1 MKISRNLKRG
11 CALALAALL
20 ALPCVNLMQ
29 AKAAG
34 PVIQD
39 QKCILTVAVDTT
51 ETAWGV
57 GVGAGASAE
66 DFADMTVPV
75 NIYKVADMSV
85 SAEFT
90 PTSDFKGLDFNVA
103 RENLKAD
110 TWEKLAESAVERQK
124 QTGVPSTKT
133 GNIEKGN
140 PAVIEDLDVGMYLI
154 VPQETFNGDYTRKY
168 VFTPYLTALPSSDYA
183 QAGVGSDEWQY
194 DRTIYLKG
202 EAQPQFGKLTINKT
216 LQNYNET
223 LGPTTS
229 VFEIEG
235 RDAQGNVV
243 YTNVASVTHGG
254 AGTESVTIKDIPAGI
269 TVTVTEIY
277 AGASYEI
284 DGENV
289 QTTTIVS
296 DAAAGTENPV
306 VSVAFTNKYN
316 GGNDS
321 GYGLMNE
328 FKAGDEEGVWEW
340 TKPTTPEV
348 PQGPAEN

>member
-90 PTSDFKGLDFNVA
+90 STAGFTDLDFNVVMEDSNA
-103 RENLKAD
+103 ATWENLA
-110 TWEKLAESAVERQK
+110 AEAVQRLE
-124 QTGVPSTKT
+124 GVKPTAT
-133 GNIEKGN
+133 ENIEKGN
-140 PAVIEDLDVGMYLI
+140 PAVIGSLDVGMYLI
-154 VPQETFNGDYTRKY
+154 VPQETFNSDYTRKY
-168 VFTPYLTALPSSDYA
+168 VFTPYLTALPSSDYTQTGA
-183 QAGVGSDEWQY
+183 GSDDWQY

-216 LQNYNET
+216 LSNYNET
-223 LGPTTS
+223 LGLTTS
-229 VFEIEG
+229 VFEIVG
-235 RDAQGNVV
+235 KDAQGNVV
-243 YTNVASVTHGG
+243 YTNVASITHNG
-254 AGTESVTIKDIPAGI
+254 AGTESVIIENIPAGI
-269 TVTVTEIY
+269 KVTVTEIY
-277 AGASYEI
+277 AGASYELVSKN
-284 DGENV
+284 E
-289 QTTTIVS
+289 QTAVIVS
-296 DAAAGTENPV
+296 GKAVELGSSAA
-306 VSVAFTNKYN
+306 SVAFENKYN

-328 FKAGDEEGVWEW
+328 FKAGDEDGDWEW
-340 TKPTTPEV
+340 TKPTTPGV

>member
-51 ETAWGV
+51 ETAWGI

-154 VPQETFNGDYTRKY
+154 VPQETFNSEYTRKY

-223 LGPTTS
+223 LDLTTS
-229 VFEIEG
+229 VFEIVG
-235 RDAQGNVV
+235 RDAQEEVV
-243 YTNVASVTHGG
+243 YTNVASVTHNG
-254 AGTESVTIKDIPAGI
+254 AGTESVTIENIPAGI
-269 TVTVTEIY
+269 TVTVTEVY
-277 AGASYEI
+277 EGASYELVSE
-284 DGENV
+284 GK
-289 QTTTIVS
+289 QTATIVS
-296 DAAAGTENPV
+296 DAAVNFGKPAA
-306 VSVAFTNKYN
+306 SVAFTNKFN

-328 FKAGDEEGVWEW
+328 FKYNDETGDWEW
-340 TKPTTPEV
+340 TKPTTPGV
-348 PQGPAEN
+348 PQESPEN

>member
-90 PTSDFKGLDFNVA
+90 STAEFEGLDFNIVMKDA
-103 RENLKAD
+103 NAA
-110 TWEKLAESAVERQK
+110 TWEDLAKDAVEK
-124 QTGVPSTKT
+124 LGNVEPTKT
-133 GNIEKGN
+133 GEIANGN
-140 PAVIEDLDVGMYLI
+140 PAVISGLDVGMYLI
-154 VPQETFNGDYTRKY
+154 VPQETFNSDYTRKY
-168 VFTPYLTALPSSDYA
+168 VFTPYLAALPSSDYTQTGA
-183 QAGVGSDEWQY
+183 GSDDWQY

-216 LQNYNET
+216 LSNYNET
-223 LGPTTS
+223 LGLTTS
-229 VFEIEG
+229 VFEIVG
-235 RDAQGNVV
+235 KDAQGNVV
-243 YTNVASVTHGG
+243 YTNVASITHNG
-254 AGTESVTIKDIPAGI
+254 AGTESVTIENIPAGI

-277 AGASYEI
+277 AGASYELVS
-284 DGENV
+284 ENE
-289 QTTTIVS
+289 QTAVIVS
-296 DAAAGTENPV
+296 GEAVELGSSAA
-306 VSVAFTNKYN
+306 SVAFENKYN

-328 FKAGDEEGVWEW
+328 FKAGDEDGDWEW
-340 TKPTTPEV
+340 TKPTTPGV